1 MIVKRCASSEKKESW
16 TLQEALKYV
25 RSFKGKHISNPPSNY
40 ASSVSP
46 SVTPILYGNIDFR
59 SSSNSQVPQI
69 RSFFSV
75 VLRAAVMLRLFAFAM
90 SIAAMKRQAVQ
101 PFSPEQLDLDTLHEK
116 HHISSIELCWAQG
129 SCPVL

>member
-1 MIVKRCASSEKKESW
+1 MGTLISEAPQ
-16 TLQEALKYV
+16 TARYH
-25 RSFKGKHISNPPSNY
+25 RS
-40 ASSVSP
+40 AV
-46 SVTPILYGNIDFR
+46 
-59 SSSNSQVPQI
+59 
-69 RSFFSV
+69 FFSV